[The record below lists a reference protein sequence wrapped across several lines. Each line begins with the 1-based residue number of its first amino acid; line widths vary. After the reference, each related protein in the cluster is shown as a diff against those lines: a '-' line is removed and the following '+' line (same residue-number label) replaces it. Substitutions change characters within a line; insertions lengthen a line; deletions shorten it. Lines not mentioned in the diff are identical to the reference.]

1 MKRGLPG
8 FVLAALCLSLV
19 VSLAPAL
26 QAEDADL
33 AQLRGKAEKGNVL
46 AQYNLGLAYSEGRG
60 IPVDLVEAYVWLR
73 LAAENGGTGNALS
86 SVLHQMSIEQIAAGR
101 LRLDERRHATPGVV
115 PDHRSASS
123 AGAPAKPPAAPP
135 PAPAADR
142 LAAMQEEISN
152 LRVDNERLTQQ
163 LSSLQSGPARAGVS
177 TALETQKRLT
187 DREAEM
193 EALRKELA
201 SARKA
206 NDDLAAQA
214 KKLLDDQETLKRQL
228 ADRSGASQRL
238 AAAENQ
244 RDEARKELEAL
255 KAREEELERDLRDQ
269 LAKAQAENESLTA
282 AGQRLEDREHTGAGL
297 TGQLAEAQS
306 TIEQLKRENAGLKV
320 QRAEP
325 ANQPAAAP
333 AGTSD
338 ADELAR
344 LKDDLKRANSKVEM
358 TVRSFTLLQEE
369 NERLKAQLAQTKT
382 P

>member
-1 MKRGLPG
+1 
-8 FVLAALCLSLV
+8 
-19 VSLAPAL
+19 
-26 QAEDADL
+26 
-33 AQLRGKAEKGNVL
+33 
-46 AQYNLGLAYSEGRG
+46 
-60 IPVDLVEAYVWLR
+60 
-73 LAAENGGTGNALS
+73 
-86 SVLHQMSIEQIAAGR
+86 
-101 LRLDERRHATPGVV
+101 
-115 PDHRSASS
+115 
-123 AGAPAKPPAAPP
+123 
-135 PAPAADR
+135 
-142 LAAMQEEISN
+142 MQEEISN